1 MGVDSVQSAA
11 EDAEKTAPVATPTDV
26 AEEETYLTGAKLY
39 QVLIAVTLAGYIT
52 TLDSSIVATAIP
64 RITDRFN
71 SLPDVGWYGS
81 AYLISLC
88 ACQPSSGKL
97 YENHSLKYVFFSF
110 LVTFEVGSLLCGL
123 AQSSKMLIVGRAI
136 SGIGGSGLVNG
147 ALTILGSAAPKDKR
161 PRKYFLDLSL
171 RAELTLD
178 VIVLTGTVMSM
189 VLVGILSGPLL
200 GGVITQRASW
210 RWCFLIN
217 LPAGGFTALVLLIS
231 PIPQNSKGQGA
242 KLTIKQT
249 IARLDPVGFLTFAPT
264 CVMFLLA
271 LEWGGTKYP
280 WKSATIIGLFCGGAG
295 MLLVFG
301 VFEHRR
307 GDTAMIPLALLR
319 QRALYCSCLASVFLF
334 GGIQTFAYYM
344 PIWFQTIKGATP
356 SMSGVDFLP
365 SILSMII
372 ATMIAGF
379 AVSKVGYYTPFAIVG
394 NGMSAIGGGLLT
406 TLVPSTPASRWIG
419 FQVLTGLGRG
429 LAMQQSLTAVQTRLP
444 KSQIAVGTTLVVFTQ
459 YFGGAL
465 FLAVAQTIFSASLGP
480 ALAEWAPD
488 VSKELVVS
496 VGATAVR
503 GVVSEAQLPG
513 VLLAYNQALV
523 HTWYLPVA
531 SAVAAFCASW
541 GLGWGSVKTKKKASS
556 AV

>member
-1 MGVDSVQSAA
+1 MDVGSVQSVA
-11 EDAEKTAPVATPTDV
+11 EDAEKTPPVATPTPV
-26 AEEETYLTGAKLY
+26 AEEETYLTGPKLY

-123 AQSSKMLIVGRAI
+123 AQSSNMLIVGRAI

-161 PRKYFLDLSL
+161 PF
-171 RAELTLD
+171 
-178 VIVLTGTVMSM
+178 LTGTVMSM

-217 LPAGGFTALVLLIS
+217 LPAGAFTALVLLIS
-231 PIPQNSKGQGA
+231 PIPQNSKDQGA
-242 KLTIKQT
+242 KLTTKQT
-249 IARLDPVGFLTFAPT
+249 IARLDPIGFLTFAPT
-264 CVMFLLA
+264 CIMFLLA
-271 LEWGGTKYP
+271 LEWGGSKYP

-295 MLLVFG
+295 MLFVFG
-301 VFEHRR
+301 VCEHRR

-319 QRALYCSCLASVFLF
+319 QRALYCSCLASIFLF

-344 PIWFQTIKGATP
+344 PIWFQTIKGASP

-419 FQVLTGLGRG
+419 FQVFTGLGRG

-465 FLAVAQTIFSASLGP
+465 FLALAQTIFSASLGP
-480 ALAEWAPD
+480 ALAKWAPD

-531 SAVAAFCASW
+531 LAAAAFCASW
-541 GLGWGSVKTKKKASS
+541 GLGWGSVKTKKTASS